1 MKTKVQMQLRQQINK
16 GQIVSRV
23 TSKLTLLFLS
33 LSSLVLTQGNGA
45 VSLRSHLRRR
55 TACTATR
62 RPGGPGTFP
71 TVSRLPHNRASTS
84 FAFLTF
90 RIKLCAIRVA
100 NFGFLPRAIHL
111 RRADDPP
118 ASVAHETRAT
128 GRIAKARWVLIVKK
142 TSVVHGDSVVRERCL
157 GKCRI
162 TAEGAEAGLHSDS
175 TSIMA

>member
-1 MKTKVQMQLRQQINK
+1 MQLRQQINK

-33 LSSLVLTQGNGA
+33 LSSLVPTQGNGA
-45 VSLRSHLRRR
+45 VSLRYHLRRR

-62 RPGGPGTFP
+62 RLSGPGTSFP
-71 TVSRLPHNRASTS
+71 TISHLPHNRASTS

-100 NFGFLPRAIHL
+100 NFGLLPRAIHL
-111 RRADDPP
+111 RRAGDPP
-118 ASVAHETRAT
+118 ASVAHETRAS

-142 TSVVHGDSVVRERCL
+142 TSVVHGDSVVRERCS

-162 TAEGAEAGLHSDS
+162 TPEGAEASLHSDI